1 MNHQIGYY
9 ANSVLQLVATIKI
22 QDSWRELMM
31 DFEQRCSVQQ
41 PVLEESSSTA
51 TECVVCL
58 SAPQTSGFV
67 HGEL

>member
-1 MNHQIGYY
+1 
-9 ANSVLQLVATIKI
+9 
-22 QDSWRELMM
+22 MM